1 MTFPQPQGRR
11 FLIRLKNKTPG
22 RTRSS
27 VSWRVLGMSHLLRL
41 LDELVREMCC
51 VGVEGASSDTDVVC
65 CRGEGGGGG
74 RGQLRSVSLAS
85 MCPVPPWLVVHASY
99 DRAKLRYGGF
109 WNWGIEKLPSVSLTS
124 IIKVVEEGG

>member
-11 FLIRLKNKTPG
+11 FLIRLKKQDPG

-51 VGVEGASSDTDVVC
+51 VGVEGASSDTHVVG
-65 CRGEGGGGG
+65 CRGEGGG
-74 RGQLRSVSLAS
+74 RGEGSASVSQFGFDVSCSSLAG
-85 MCPVPPWLVVHASY
+85 
-99 DRAKLRYGGF
+99 RARQL
-109 WNWGIEKLPSVSLTS
+109 
-124 IIKVVEEGG
+124 